1 MLMDQQEDSILRL
14 RDVIEITRHSRSQIY
29 ALMRQG
35 RFPRQTRHGRRG
47 ACWSRLAVMR
57 YVSIILA
64 GGEYSATGHSE
75 TDA

>member
-1 MLMDQQEDSILRL
+1 MLLNRQEDSILRL
-14 RDVIEITRHSRSQIY
+14 RDVIDITRHSRSQIY
-29 ALMRQG
+29 ALMSQG
-35 RFPRQTRHGRRG
+35 RFPKQARHGRRG

-64 GGEYSATGHSE
+64 GGEYSATEHPE

>member
-1 MLMDQQEDSILRL
+1 MLLHNHEDSILRL
-14 RDVIEITRHSRSQIY
+14 RDVMEITRHSRSQIY

-35 RFPRQTRHGRRG
+35 RFPRQARHGRRG

-57 YVSIILA
+57 YISIILA
-64 GGEYSATGHSE
+64 GREYSATEHPD